1 MHFVEY
7 FHGNETSEEKLSD
20 DGDVMVSSYKGLLLS
35 HVHMSLSRGKII
47 PYSDI
52 SSLMFQLIR
61 GAG

>member
-7 FHGNETSEEKLSD
+7 FHGNETSEEQLSD
-20 DGDVMVSSYKGLLLS
+20 DGDVLVSSYKGLLLS

-47 PYSDI
+47 PYPDI

-61 GAG
+61 AG